1 VIELDGHLT
10 QKLRIAEKPGRLRS
24 LAAILAHSGDSW
36 FWLAGLGLLWW
47 LGTDDWKR
55 ELLILIVSIL
65 VTALVVFAVK
75 LIVRRRRPAGEWGKF
90 YRLTDP
96 HSFPSGHAARAV
108 MLAVV
113 MLGLGSAW
121 IGLLLLA
128 WAILVGMSRVAM
140 GLHYFSD
147 VAAGWFLGLVVGGL
161 VLVVV

>member
-10 QKLRIAEKPGRLRS
+10 TRLRIAEKPGRLRT
-24 LAAILAHSGDSW
+24 LAMILAHSGDSW
-36 FWLAGLGLLWW
+36 FWLAGLGLLLW
-47 LGTDDWKR
+47 LGMDYWKR

-75 LIVRRRRPAGEWGKF
+75 LIVRRNRPAGEWGKF

-128 WAILVGMSRVAM
+128 WAILVGLSRVAM

-147 VAAGWFLGLVVGGL
+147 VVAGWVLGLTVGGL
-161 VLVVV
+161 VLIVV

>member
-10 QKLRIAEKPGRLRS
+10 TRLRIAEKPGRLRT
-24 LAAILAHSGDSW
+24 LAMILAHSGDSW
-36 FWLAGLGLLWW
+36 FWLAGLGLLLW
-47 LGTDDWKR
+47 LGMDYWKR

-75 LIVRRRRPAGEWGKF
+75 LIVRRSRPAGEWGKF

-128 WAILVGMSRVAM
+128 WAILVGLSRVAM

-147 VAAGWFLGLVVGGL
+147 VVAGWVLGLVVGGL